1 MAQTLKTTWAGGAKG
16 EGCITS
22 DTLDVA
28 LALPT
33 QYGGTG
39 AGANPKELLTG
50 AAAACF
56 MMTLATMLEG
66 RRLPV
71 AEMALASTV
80 DEVEGG
86 ALRIEHVLTLVLA
99 AGATAEQVGK
109 AEALIPVA
117 EERCPVEQ
125 LLKSAGVQFSTTGT
139 VSVAA
144 A

>member
-1 MAQTLKTTWAGGAKG
+1 MTQTLKTTWAGGAKG

-22 DTLDVA
+22 DTLDVT

-50 AAAACF
+50 AAAGCF

-80 DEVEGG
+80 DELEGG
-86 ALRIEHVLTLVLA
+86 VLNIGHVLTLVLA

>member
-56 MMTLATMLEG
+56 MMTLATLLEG
-66 RRLPV
+66 RRLAT
-71 AEMALASTV
+71 AEMTLMSTV
-80 DEVEGG
+80 SELEGG
-86 ALRIEHVLTLVLA
+86 ALHIEHELTLVLA
-99 AGATAEQVGK
+99 AGTTAEQVGK
-109 AEALIPVA
+109 AEALIPLA
-117 EERCPVEQ
+117 AERCPIEQ
-125 LLKSAGVQFSTTGT
+125 LLQGAGVQFSISGT

>member
-1 MAQTLKTTWAGGAKG
+1 MTQTLKTTWAGGGKG

-22 DTLDVA
+22 GTLAVT
-28 LALPT
+28 LALPP

-56 MMTLATMLEG
+56 MMTLATLLEG
-66 RRLPV
+66 RRLAA
-71 AEMALASTV
+71 AEMTLVSTV
-80 DEVEGG
+80 SELEGG
-86 ALRIEHVLTLVLA
+86 ALRIGHVLTLVLA
-99 AGATAEQVGK
+99 AGSTAEQVGK
-109 AEALIPVA
+109 AEALIPLA

-125 LLKSAGVQFSTTGT
+125 LLKGGGVQFSTTGT